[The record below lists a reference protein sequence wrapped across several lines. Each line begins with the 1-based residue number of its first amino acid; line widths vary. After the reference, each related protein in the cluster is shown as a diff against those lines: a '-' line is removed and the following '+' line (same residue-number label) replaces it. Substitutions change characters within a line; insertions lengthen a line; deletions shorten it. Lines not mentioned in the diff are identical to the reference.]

1 MSGADQPAAAATA
14 VPLRSI
20 HQAEETHAADVSG
33 PLSLIAT
40 IVSGFLVGISFL
52 LCVTFSIQ
60 DPATVTSSSV
70 NPVFNIAWT
79 AFAAR

>member
-1 MSGADQPAAAATA
+1 MACVMVCCA
-14 VPLRSI
+14 VLCC
-20 HQAEETHAADVSG
+20 AG

-60 DPATVTSSSV
+60 DPTRVTSQTV
-70 NPVFNIAWT
+70 NPVFGIAWD